1 VKLTLTTSKLQTR
14 KERFNNEMAK
24 TKLMKVIPAT
34 INQAN
39 NYYVVIGHKVLWIM
53 CQGYQRC
60 LTSIDFNAF
69 VGPNC

>member
-39 NYYVVIGHKVLWIM
+39 NYYVVVVYCI
-53 CQGYQRC
+53 QT
-60 LTSIDFNAF
+60 LTVRTNKCVEIN
-69 VGPNC
+69 